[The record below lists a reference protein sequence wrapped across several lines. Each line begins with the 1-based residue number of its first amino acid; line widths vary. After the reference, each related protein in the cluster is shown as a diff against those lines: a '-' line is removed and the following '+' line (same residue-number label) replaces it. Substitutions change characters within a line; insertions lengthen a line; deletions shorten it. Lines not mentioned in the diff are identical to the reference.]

1 MIELKY
7 DDKIDI
13 ATGRHRRET
22 SWKNKEWK
30 WSALVNKLSATHR
43 TAETYAEY
51 IGAKKSRQ
59 DEIKDVGGFVGGYLT
74 NGKRKSGTVSHRQL
88 ITLDIDFAEIDL
100 WENFTM
106 MYGNAAALYSTH
118 KHSPETPRY
127 RLIIPLDRPVFMDE
141 YEAIARKIASILGI
155 DLFDHT
161 TFQPSRL
168 MYFPSTSKDG
178 VFEFQYQDG
187 VWLSADEILSSYRNW
202 QDTSEWAV
210 SSKEGD
216 LVQHAIKK
224 QGDPLEKQGIIGAW
238 CRTYNIH
245 DVIDKFLSDVYDSCD
260 IDNRYTYKEGSTSAG
275 LVVYDDKYA
284 YSHHGTDPVS
294 GKLCNAFDLVRIHKF
309 GLKDEDAKE
318 GTPSNKM
325 PSYTAMLDFTTEDV
339 LVRKQLGSERLKE
352 AGETF
357 SDDFNEE
364 DEINDEWLAEME
376 VDRKGRYLSTINNV
390 KLILENDPKLKD
402 CFAKDVFE
410 MREVVKKPLHWRK
423 NTSKYM
429 LDVDEDG
436 VTHYI
441 EKTYDISSTVKVR
454 AALNLVLEQ
463 NSYHPVR
470 DYLNSL
476 KWDGVKRV
484 DSLFIDYL
492 GAEDNAYTRA
502 VTRKALAAAV
512 TRIFRPGTKFDYIVV
527 FVGEQGQGK
536 SQIID
541 KLGREWFSDS
551 LSTIEGTKAY
561 EQIQG
566 VWLVEMAEL
575 SALKKTEVE
584 HAKHFISK
592 REDRYRVAYGRRT
605 ENFPRQ
611 CIFFGTSNTKG
622 FMRDATGGRRFWA
635 VDTHV
640 QPPTKLIYEDLTEDE
655 INQVWAEAVVY
666 YKQGETL
673 YLNKELEAFAYEV
686 QKEHSERD
694 ERSGLIQ
701 KYLDTLLPENWDE
714 LDIYQRRGF
723 LQGDELAGKGTIER
737 KRVCI
742 AEIWCECLGGTQ
754 KEMTTFN
761 TKDLHNIM
769 RQMDDWQE
777 TKSKVLSK
785 HYGRVKG
792 YERIKKA
799 SKNSE
804 PLAKISGSQKN

>member
-22 SWKNKEWK
+22 SWKNKEWR
-30 WSALVNKLSATHR
+30 WSALVHKLSVTHR

-74 NGKRKSGTVSHRQL
+74 NGKRKSGTVAHRQL

-100 WENFTM
+100 WESFTM

-127 RLIIPLDRPVFMDE
+127 RLIIPLDRAVFTDE

-187 VWLSADEILSSYRNW
+187 EWLSADEILNSYRNW

-238 CRTYNIH
+238 CRTYTIH
-245 DVIDKFLSDVYDSCD
+245 DVIDKFLVDVYDSCD
-260 IDNRYTYKEGSTSAG
+260 VDNRYTYKEGSTSAG

-309 GLKDEDAKE
+309 GLKDEDARE

-352 AGETF
+352 AGEAF
-357 SDDFNEE
+357 SDEFNE
-364 DEINDEWLAEME
+364 DEEVNDEWLAEME
-376 VDRKGRYLSTINNV
+376 VDRKGTYLSTINNV

-470 DYLNSL
+470 DYLNGL

-492 GAEDNAYTRA
+492 GAEDNEYTRA
-502 VTRKALAAAV
+502 ITRKALAAAV

-541 KLGREWFSDS
+541 KLGKEWFSDS

-655 INQVWAEAVVY
+655 INQIWAEAVVY

-673 YLNKELEAFAYEV
+673 YLNKELETFAYEV

-701 KYLDTLLPENWDE
+701 KYLDTLLPENWDD

-723 LQGDELAGKGTIER
+723 MQGDELAGKGTIER

-769 RQMDDWQE
+769 RQIDGWE
-777 TKSKVLSK
+777 ESKVK
-785 HYGRVKG
+785 IKNKFYGVLKGYQKCESRVKKVVATG
-792 YERIKKA
+792 
-799 SKNSE
+799 
-804 PLAKISGSQKN
+804 KINLN